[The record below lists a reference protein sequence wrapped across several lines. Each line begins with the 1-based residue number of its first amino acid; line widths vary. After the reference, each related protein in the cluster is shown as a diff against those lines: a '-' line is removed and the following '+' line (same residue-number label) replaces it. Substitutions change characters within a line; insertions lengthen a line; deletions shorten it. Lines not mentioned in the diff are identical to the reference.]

1 MYVRKSKLPVLA
13 DNLNLDTLNGF
24 HFMLLYDWSLIC
36 SQSDS
41 ISLFTN
47 ETMQNENQPAKIIKV
62 KAKITKRTNPNLT

>member
-13 DNLNLDTLNGF
+13 DNLNLLTLNGF